1 MLRERHGTR
10 SSDRSRS
17 TVRHLSENNMT
28 RNHTPRRVLGAC
40 LGFLLAGASSAA
52 PTTADAPAQPTVLTK
67 LTVASDLSAQLAKF
81 RRVHMPFDGQTVSSR
96 DRQVVDKLVE
106 ACRYLEEVYWE
117 QSDPGALVIYRELK
131 SDPTQK
137 ADEVRRFLR
146 INGSRYNLI
155 QENRPFIGT
164 TPMPPGRNLF
174 PADLSRAAFDAY
186 VLAHPAQKAALYDPF
201 TIVRR
206 SGADLEAVPYH
217 VAYRKWL
224 EPMAAAL
231 RAAAGFSDD
240 PAFANFLRMR
250 ADALLNDDYFKS
262 DLAWLDL
269 ENPKVDVIFAPY
281 ETYLDDFLGVKTS
294 YGAAVLIRN
303 DVESHKLDMY
313 KRYVPE
319 IQAALPLPA
328 ADLPSKQGLR
338 SPMEVMDA
346 PLRAGDLRHGY
357 QAVADN
363 LPNDPRVHEQRGS
376 KKIFFKNYM
385 DARVEYIILPIAKR
399 LMRPDQAAK
408 ASAEGYLATTI
419 MHEISHGLGPAFA
432 HVGGQ
437 KQDIREA
444 IGPAFSGLEE
454 AKADI
459 VGLFGL
465 KWLVDHGAVPRE
477 KLDPYYI
484 SHLAG
489 IFRTVRFGVGEA
501 HGRAEMMEFNYL
513 SARGVVL
520 RDPATA
526 LYSVDLP
533 KMPAA
538 IADLAKEL
546 LEQEATG
553 DRGRTEAWF
562 KKYGPMPA
570 ELDRALQAGA
580 DVPVDIDPV
589 SDFPEP

>member
-1 MLRERHGTR
+1 MISNRA
-10 SSDRSRS
+10 
-17 TVRHLSENNMT
+17 
-28 RNHTPRRVLGAC
+28 PIRVLGAC
-40 LGFLLAGASSAA
+40 LCLVAAGAAVSGVTEA
-52 PTTADAPAQPTVLTK
+52 ADAPARSASLAN
-67 LTVASDLSAQLAKF
+67 LTVASDLPEQLAKF
-81 RRVHMPFDGQTVSSR
+81 RRVHMTFDAQVLSSR
-96 DRQVVDKLVE
+96 DRQMVDKLVE

-117 QSDPGALVIYRELK
+117 QSDPGALALYRDLK
-131 SDPTQK
+131 GDHSQK
-137 ADEVRRFLR
+137 AEDVRRFLR
-146 INGSRYNLI
+146 INGSRYDLI
-155 QENRPFIGT
+155 LDNRPFIGT
-164 TPMPPGRNLF
+164 APMPPGRNLY
-174 PADLSRAAFDAY
+174 PVDLTRAELDAY
-186 VLAHPAQKAALYDPF
+186 VAAHPAQKAALYDPF
-201 TIVRR
+201 TVVRR
-206 SGADLEAVPYH
+206 SGAELQAVPYH

-224 EPMAAAL
+224 EPMAGAL
-231 RAAAGFSDD
+231 RAAAALADD
-240 PAFANFLRMR
+240 PAFANFLRLR
-250 ADALLNDDYFKS
+250 ADALLSDDYFKS

-269 ENPKVDVIFAPY
+269 ENPRVDVIFAPY
-281 ETYLDDFLGVKTS
+281 ETYLDYFLGVKTS

-303 DVESHKLDMY
+303 DAESHKLDSY
-313 KRYVPE
+313 KRYVAD
-319 IQAALPLPA
+319 IQAALPLPP
-328 ADLPSKQGLR
+328 ADLPSKKGLR

-385 DARVEYIILPIAKR
+385 DARVDYIILPIAKR
-399 LMRPDQAAK
+399 LLRADLASQ

-437 KQDIREA
+437 KRDIREA
-444 IGPAFSGLEE
+444 IGASYSGLEE

-459 VGLFGL
+459 VGLYGL
-465 KWLVDHGAVPRE
+465 KWLVDRGVVARD
-477 KLDPYYI
+477 KLNPYYI

-513 SARGVVL
+513 SARGVVV
-520 RDPATA
+520 RDAA
-526 LYSVDLP
+526 SGRYSITLER
-533 KMPAA
+533 MPAV

-553 DRGRTEAWF
+553 DRARTEAWF
-562 KKYGPMPA
+562 ARYGAMPA
-570 ELDRALQAGA
+570 ELDAVLQTVK

-589 SDFPEP
+589 SDFPEE